1 MEVKMDYKQL
11 EELRQTSQKA
21 FLREASRHYGIEEQ
35 CLLALLDD
43 YDIEPRQSQGHSG
56 QDPVPLLMR
65 DIAERV
71 KLPIKVVGRLQ
82 DMGVIN
88 SPISCDDFEFLKS
101 YEKTWT
107 NSFLLRRQLARFSQ
121 KQREEF
127 IKRPEFSNKWE
138 RWIYSRYFFNE
149 IEYGHGNRMIN
160 PENRIRIYDLAEQVE
175 SMFHVPN
182 CQNTRDRIK
191 KIRETAFNDKK
202 KVSETKSTER
212 AVLRARNLPETELDF
227 FADTFVFDLYS

>member
-1 MEVKMDYKQL
+1 MDDNKL
-11 EELRQTSQKA
+11 EEMRQTSPKTFLEAASKHYRLEAQGLSA
-21 FLREASRHYGIEEQ
+21 FLE
-35 CLLALLDD
+35 D
-43 YDIEPRQSQGHSG
+43 YDIVPKGSLGPSGHE
-56 QDPVPLLMR
+56 PVPLLMR

-71 KLPIKVVGRLQ
+71 RLPIKIVGRLQ
-82 DMGVIN
+82 DMNVIGT
-88 SPISCDDFEFLKS
+88 PISCDDFEFLKC
-101 YEKTWT
+101 YAKTRA
-107 NSFLLRRQLARFSQ
+107 NSFIIRTQLAKFSQ

-160 PENRIRIYDLAEQVE
+160 PENRIRIDDLAEQVE

-182 CQNTRDRIK
+182 CQNTRDRIR

-202 KVSETKSTER
+202 KVLGTRATER
-212 AVLRARNLPETELDF
+212 SVLRTRNLPETELDF
-227 FADTFVFDLYS
+227 FADTFVFDMYS